1 MRTKQVSGI
10 LKLGYNN
17 DPPFKE
23 VCSRD
28 LSTACRWW
36 FNSTT
41 TEALVKVVYGCS
53 FQSLW
58 LQQPPIE
65 GALQRR
71 IILGADTTWR
81 LKEECGIFKYQPPF
95 PGADPEIFYWRCG
108 GGGREGWGTVQT
120 LVQKGPP
127 LPSQRPRLHVI
138 LKFFGPLP
146 YADAPV
152 KDTPLE
158 QPPLWTPVA
167 VGAGNT
173 ALRAEANRS
182 EESTQKQ
189 SHFLISQE
197 FCLVAKCNARFVKK
211 KINQLKSDI
220 RSCRCEN
227 FSLKQASGL
236 EGRIRRPPDPSPWIP
251 HCFLQ

>member
-28 LSTACRWW
+28 SSTACRRW

-41 TEALVKVVYGCS
+41 TEGLVKVVYGCS

-65 GALQRR
+65 GAFQRR

-95 PGADPEIFYWRCG
+95 PGADPEFFYLRWG
-108 GGGREGWGTVQT
+108 GGGRERWGTVQT

-138 LKFFGPLP
+138 LKVFGPLP

-152 KDTPLE
+152 KDTPSSLNAGRCWRGKYCFASSGE
-158 QPPLWTPVA
+158 QIGGEYPKTITFFNVPGILYS
-167 VGAGNT
+167 GKMQ
-173 ALRAEANRS
+173 RAF
-182 EESTQKQ
+182 
-189 SHFLISQE
+189 H
-197 FCLVAKCNARFVKK
+197 
-211 KINQLKSDI
+211 
-220 RSCRCEN
+220 
-227 FSLKQASGL
+227 
-236 EGRIRRPPDPSPWIP
+236 
-251 HCFLQ
+251 